1 MKRLGILMPDLRER
15 VEEDRGLLKRIQ
27 LHVPGFAGYRRR
39 EDLRQADNML
49 RIQMAN
55 SLKSARE
62 TTEEA
67 RELMVEENHYKELDR
82 VGRII
87 NRFRT
92 LEGRVRHAE
101 GGYTGI
107 SPAIRIEDREINQ
120 LYEYDAALLDDAAAL
135 GQDAADLKVAAGD
148 GKGLRKRTKGIRS
161 RQDAFEDIFEKRIL
175 VISDTEVA
183 K

>member
-1 MKRLGILMPDLRER
+1 MADLRER

-39 EDLRQADNML
+39 EDLRQAENML

-82 VGRII
+82 VGRIV

-101 GGYTGI
+101 GGYSGI
-107 SPAIRIEDREINQ
+107 SPAIRIEDAEINR
-120 LYEYDAALLDDAAAL
+120 LYEYDASLLDDASAL
-135 GQDAADLKVAAGD
+135 GQESAELKVAAGE
-148 GKGLRKRTKGIRS
+148 GKAVRKRTKEIRS
-161 RQDAFEDIFEKRIL
+161 QLDAFEDTFEKRML
-175 VISDTEVA
+175 VVSNTEVA
-183 K
+183 E

>member
-1 MKRLGILMPDLRER
+1 MPDLRER

-39 EDLRQADNML
+39 EDLRQAENML

-67 RELMVEENHYKELDR
+67 RERMVEENHYKELDR

-101 GGYTGI
+101 GGYSGI
-107 SPAIRIEDREINQ
+107 SPAIRIEDAEINR
-120 LYEYDAALLDDAAAL
+120 LYEYDAALLDDASAL
-135 GQDAADLKVAAGD
+135 GKETAELKVAAED
-148 GKGLRKRTKGIRS
+148 EKGVRKRTKEIRS
-161 RQDAFEDIFEKRIL
+161 HQDAFEDTFEKRML
-175 VISDTEVA
+175 VVSKTEVA
-183 K
+183 E

>member
-1 MKRLGILMPDLRER
+1 MPDLRER
-15 VEEDRGLLKRIQ
+15 VAEDRGLLKRIQ

-39 EDLRQADNML
+39 EDLRQAENML

-87 NRFRT
+87 NRFRK

-107 SPAIRIEDREINQ
+107 SPAIRIEDAEINR
-120 LYEYDAALLDDAAAL
+120 LYEYDASLLDDASAL
-135 GQDAADLKVAAGD
+135 AEESAELKGAAGEA
-148 GKGLRKRTKGIRS
+148 KEVRKRTKELRS
-161 RQDAFEDIFEKRIL
+161 HLEAFEDTFEKRML
-175 VISDTEVA
+175 AVSDTGVA
-183 K
+183 E

>member
-1 MKRLGILMPDLRER
+1 MPDLRER
-15 VEEDRGLLKRIQ
+15 VEAERGLLKRIQ
-27 LHVPGFAGYRRR
+27 LHIPGFAGYRRR
-39 EDLRQADNML
+39 EDLRQAENML

-67 RELMVEENHYKELDR
+67 RELMVEENRYKELDR

-101 GGYTGI
+101 GGYSGI
-107 SPAIRIEDREINQ
+107 SPAIRIEDAEINR
-120 LYEYDAALLDDAAAL
+120 LYEYDASLLDDASTL
-135 GQDAADLKVAAGD
+135 GKETAELKVAAGE
-148 GKGLRKRTKGIRS
+148 GKGLRKRTKEIRS
-161 RQDAFEDIFEKRIL
+161 QLDAFEDTFEKRML
-175 VISDTEVA
+175 VVTDTEVTE
-183 K
+183 

>member
-1 MKRLGILMPDLRER
+1 MPDLRER
-15 VEEDRGLLKRIQ
+15 VEDDRGLLKRIQ

-39 EDLRQADNML
+39 EDLRQAENIL

-55 SLKSARE
+55 SLKSARK

-101 GGYTGI
+101 GGYSGI
-107 SPAIRIEDREINQ
+107 SPAIRIEDAEINR
-120 LYEYDAALLDDAAAL
+120 LYEYDASLLDEASAL
-135 GQDAADLKVAAGD
+135 GKETAELKAASGERKE
-148 GKGLRKRTKGIRS
+148 LRKRTKDIRS
-161 RQDAFEDIFEKRIL
+161 QLDAFEDIFEKRML
-175 VISDTEVA
+175 VVSDTEVA
-183 K
+183 E

>member
-1 MKRLGILMPDLRER
+1 MADLRER
-15 VEEDRGLLKRIQ
+15 IEDDRGLLKRIQ

-39 EDLRQADNML
+39 EDLRQAENML

-55 SLKSARE
+55 NLKSARE

-101 GGYTGI
+101 GGYSGI
-107 SPAIRIEDREINQ
+107 SPAIRIEDDEINR
-120 LYEYDAALLDDAAAL
+120 LYEYDASLLDEASAL
-135 GQDAADLKVAAGD
+135 GKETAELKVAAGD
-148 GKGLRKRTKGIRS
+148 GKGVRKRTKDIRS
-161 RQDAFEDIFEKRIL
+161 QLDAFEDTFEKRML
-175 VISDTEVA
+175 VVSDTEVA
-183 K
+183 E

>member
-1 MKRLGILMPDLRER
+1 MPDLRER
-15 VEEDRGLLKRIQ
+15 VEDDRGLLKRIQ

-39 EDLRQADNML
+39 EDLRQAENIL

-67 RELMVEENHYKELDR
+67 RELMVEENHYEELDR

-101 GGYTGI
+101 GGYSGI
-107 SPAIRIEDREINQ
+107 SPAIRIEDDEINR
-120 LYEYDAALLDDAAAL
+120 LYDYDASLLDEASAL
-135 GQDAADLKVAAGD
+135 GKETADLKAAAGE
-148 GKGLRKRTKGIRS
+148 GKGLVKRTKDIRS
-161 RQDAFEDIFEKRIL
+161 HLDAFDDTFEKRML
-175 VISDTEVA
+175 VVSDTEVA
-183 K
+183 E

>member
-1 MKRLGILMPDLRER
+1 MPDLRER

-27 LHVPGFAGYRRR
+27 LHIPGFAGYRRR
-39 EDLRQADNML
+39 EDLRQAENML

-62 TTEEA
+62 TTEKA
-67 RELMVEENHYKELDR
+67 RERMVEENHYKELDR
-82 VGRII
+82 VGRLI

-101 GGYTGI
+101 GGYSGI
-107 SPAIRIEDREINQ
+107 SPAIRIEDAQINR
-120 LYEYDAALLDDAAAL
+120 LYEYDASLLDDVSAL
-135 GQDAADLKVAAGD
+135 ATETAELKVAAGE
-148 GKGLRKRTKGIRS
+148 GKGLRRRTKAIRS
-161 RQDAFEDIFEKRIL
+161 QMDAFEDTFEKRML

>member
-1 MKRLGILMPDLRER
+1 MSDLRER

-39 EDLRQADNML
+39 EDLRQAENML

-55 SLKSARE
+55 GLKSARE

-67 RELMVEENHYKELDR
+67 RERMVEENHYKEIDR
-82 VGRII
+82 VGRLL

-101 GGYTGI
+101 GGYSGI
-107 SPAIRIEDREINQ
+107 SPAIRIEDAEINR
-120 LYEYDAALLDDAAAL
+120 LYEYDASLLDDASAL
-135 GQDAADLKVAAGD
+135 AKETAELKVAAGE
-148 GKGLRKRTKGIRS
+148 GKGLRKRTKEIRS
-161 RQDAFEDIFEKRIL
+161 HLDAFEDTFEKRML
-175 VISDTEVA
+175 VVSDTEVA
-183 K
+183 E

>member
-1 MKRLGILMPDLRER
+1 MPDLRER
-15 VEEDRGLLKRIQ
+15 VEDDRGLLKRIQ

-39 EDLRQADNML
+39 EDLRQAENIL

-67 RELMVEENHYKELDR
+67 RELMVEENHYEELDR

-101 GGYTGI
+101 GGYSGI
-107 SPAIRIEDREINQ
+107 SPAIRIEDAEINR
-120 LYEYDAALLDDAAAL
+120 LYEYDASLLDEASAL
-135 GQDAADLKVAAGD
+135 GKETAELKAASGE
-148 GKGLRKRTKGIRS
+148 GKELRKRTKDIRS
-161 RQDAFEDIFEKRIL
+161 QLDAFEDTFEKRML
-175 VISDTEVA
+175 VVSDTEVA
-183 K
+183 E

>member
-1 MKRLGILMPDLRER
+1 MPDLRER
-15 VEEDRGLLKRIQ
+15 VEDDRGLLKRIQ

-39 EDLRQADNML
+39 EDLRQAENIL

-67 RELMVEENHYKELDR
+67 RELMVEENHYEELDR

-101 GGYTGI
+101 GGYSGI
-107 SPAIRIEDREINQ
+107 SPAIRIEDAEINR
-120 LYEYDAALLDDAAAL
+120 LYEYDASLLDEASAL
-135 GQDAADLKVAAGD
+135 GKETAELKAASGEEKE
-148 GKGLRKRTKGIRS
+148 LRKRTKDIRS
-161 RQDAFEDIFEKRIL
+161 QLDAFEDTFEKRML
-175 VISDTEVA
+175 VVSDTEVA
-183 K
+183 E

>member
-1 MKRLGILMPDLRER
+1 MADLRER
-15 VEEDRGLLKRIQ
+15 VEDDRGLLKRIQ

-39 EDLRQADNML
+39 EDLRQAENML

-55 SLKSARE
+55 GLKSARE

-107 SPAIRIEDREINQ
+107 SPAIRIEDAEINR
-120 LYEYDAALLDDAAAL
+120 LYEYDASLLDEASAL
-135 GQDAADLKVAAGD
+135 GKETAELKVAAGE
-148 GKGLRKRTKGIRS
+148 GKGVRERTKEIRS
-161 RQDAFEDIFEKRIL
+161 QLDAFEDTIEKRML
-175 VISDTEVA
+175 VVSDTEVA
-183 K
+183 E